1 VNDQKNVADAEVG
14 SVVVKIFKS
23 LVVRLAPL
31 LSTAVRLD
39 WVEVS
44 GEEEMRRRTQER
56 ERERV
61 MKSPYCIPISSS
73 LSEWFMLLVFSKLSS
88 VDKDQGGG
96 GEANKIHETTSI

>member
-31 LSTAVRLD
+31 LSTAVSLD

-56 ERERV
+56 ERER
-61 MKSPYCIPISSS
+61 
-73 LSEWFMLLVFSKLSS
+73 ER
-88 VDKDQGGG
+88 
-96 GEANKIHETTSI
+96 